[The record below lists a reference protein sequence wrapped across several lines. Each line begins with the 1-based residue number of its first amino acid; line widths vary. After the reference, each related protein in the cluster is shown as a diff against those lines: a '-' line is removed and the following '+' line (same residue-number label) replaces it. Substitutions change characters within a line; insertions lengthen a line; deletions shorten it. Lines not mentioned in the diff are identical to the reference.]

1 MAIWPCPHTPGG
13 LGGKKKFGWLALE
26 VDGGRCASR
35 RSRAGGGGCCGC
47 ERVGVRRCPGLGCAV
62 VPRVRGA
69 VQTEFFSSV
78 ASLKNCTRSASLK
91 SGLRTRNTH
100 RGRRPPED
108 EPKGQGARRARPPLV
123 GCICGLADSTSS
135 ASALRCCRCCR
146 VARRGTVCPAPLP
159 LGTACPIPCSSPHCT
174 PVRVSCAPLP
184 AKARVGPACSALP
197 PLLKAFHGHLAMPI
211 YTGWVGWEKSLVG
224 WRSMSTVGVARQVGL
239 EPVVV
244 VVVVMSV

>member
-1 MAIWPCPHTPGG
+1 MPWA
-13 LGGKKKFGWLALE
+13 WL
-26 VDGGRCASR
+26 
-35 RSRAGGGGCCGC
+35 CCC
-47 ERVGVRRCPGLGCAV
+47 SSCTR
-62 VPRVRGA
+62 RGA
-69 VQTEFFSSV
+69 DGVLVLCRFAE
-78 ASLKNCTRSASLK
+78 NCTRSASLK

-197 PLLKAFHGHLAMPI
+197 PPPSPFPFPVPSDAA
-211 YTGWVGWEKSLVG
+211 V
-224 WRSMSTVGVARQVGL
+224 VARWLTLPLSSYPPSRHRSRSITEATSAGRL
-239 EPVVV
+239 LAPPHTGGATGIGR
-244 VVVVMSV
+244 

>member
-1 MAIWPCPHTPGG
+1 M
-13 LGGKKKFGWLALE
+13 LE

-35 RSRAGGGGCCGC
+35 RSRAGGGGCCGY

-78 ASLKNCTRSASLK
+78 ASLKNCTRFASPK
-91 SGLRTRNTH
+91 SGLRPRNTH

-197 PLLKAFHGHLAMPI
+197 PPPSPFPFPVPSDAA
-211 YTGWVGWEKSLVG
+211 V
-224 WRSMSTVGVARQVGL
+224 VARWLTLPLSSYPPSRHRSRSITEATSACGACTCGGAPPGVPADDVAVGISSCL
-239 EPVVV
+239 PPPP
-244 VVVVMSV
+244 

>member
-1 MAIWPCPHTPGG
+1 MAWA
-13 LGGKKKFGWLALE
+13 WL
-26 VDGGRCASR
+26 CSCSSCTR
-35 RSRAGGGGCCGC
+35 RGAGG
-47 ERVGVRRCPGLGCAV
+47 VLDFA
-62 VPRVRGA
+62 
-69 VQTEFFSSV
+69 

-123 GCICGLADSTSS
+123 GCICGLAGSTSS
-135 ASALRCCRCCR
+135 APALRCCRCCR
-146 VARRGTVCPAPLP
+146 VAWRGTVCPAPLP

-197 PLLKAFHGHLAMPI
+197 PPAEGIPWPFGHAHI
-211 YTGWVGWEKSLVG
+211 HRVGWVGKKFGLLVSPAARG
-224 WRSMSTVGVARQVGL
+224 RDGSAKCVIGRHARRRGSRERARQPL
-239 EPVVV
+239 CL
-244 VVVVMSV
+244 